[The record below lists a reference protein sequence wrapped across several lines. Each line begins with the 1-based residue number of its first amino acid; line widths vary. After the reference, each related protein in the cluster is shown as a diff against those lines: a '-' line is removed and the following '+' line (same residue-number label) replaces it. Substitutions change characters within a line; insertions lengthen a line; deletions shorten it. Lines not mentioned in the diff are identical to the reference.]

1 MSSFKPVSM
10 QEVDI
15 FLLEKDLDK
24 IGSILFDLKLM
35 EFFNLEKK
43 GFSKYSSMDNSE
55 LSAHLLSLRST
66 IS

>member
-55 LSAHLLSLRST
+55 LSAH
-66 IS
+66 